1 MARNHANANGTLAS
15 SAWQPVQPTSR
26 EERIRYQQRQFSP
39 IIGSVVDAG
48 NDFRTSSRP
57 ASTATPAPAPSI
69 QAGKPRPW
77 APSSAT
83 THAEAARSQAA
94 PSKKARAQELRRKA
108 IRRAQLKGADAR
120 EGTASPSAGTGHV
133 VAAVIMGVLAIIV
146 ASSSWLVGFVFAI
159 IALVQ
164 AGKAKKLGSSAVLGR
179 SLGIL
184 GIIAASLALL
194 MFTFDNMSYLLD
206 DHSYTQ
212 SGQTYESAPSGLFGT
227 TSSEARV
234 EELARAQFDKL
245 VNPDED
251 TIQRVAAVLDE
262 SMYEW
267 YGFTHADLGLDA
279 TETARWALE
288 GGSYS
293 LSSVFAFDDDKEGS
307 AYADVTVRD
316 TSALDNT
323 LWEAVSSVESDTL
336 EELRNN
342 PDDLEVVKSAY
353 RDTLESTPEMDDRF
367 IDLQFTL
374 QDGEWV
380 LDEEYWDYTLDN
392 LYHM

>member
-1 MARNHANANGTLAS
+1 MARDHATANKASAS

-26 EERIRYQQRQFSP
+26 EERIRYRQRQFTP

-48 NDFRTSSRP
+48 DDFRTSARP
-57 ASTATPAPAPSI
+57 GSPAASTPAPSP
-69 QAGKPRPW
+69 QTGKSRPW

-83 THAEAARSQAA
+83 TQAEAARSHAA
-94 PSKKARAQELRRKA
+94 SSKKARAQELRRKA
-108 IRRAQLKGADAR
+108 IRRAQLKGGDAR
-120 EGTASPSAGTGHV
+120 EGTTSPSAGTGHV

-184 GIIAASLALL
+184 GIIVASLALITTAFNS
-194 MFTFDNMSYLLD
+194 MGGLLD
-206 DHSYTQ
+206 NDSYAPDGDTS
-212 SGQTYESAPSGLFGT
+212 SGVVRMLST
-227 TSSEARV
+227 TPSEARV

-251 TIQRVAAVLDE
+251 TIQRVADVLDE

-342 PDDLEVVKSAY
+342 PADLEIVASAY
-353 RDTLESTPEMDDRF
+353 RDALESTPEMDDRF

-374 QDGEWV
+374 EDGEWV
-380 LDEEYWDYTLDN
+380 LDEEYWDYTLDD

>member
-1 MARNHANANGTLAS
+1 MARNHANASGASAS

-26 EERIRYQQRQFSP
+26 EERVRYQQRQFSP

-48 NDFRTSSRP
+48 DDFRTSSRP
-57 ASTATPAPAPSI
+57 ASTAAPTPAPTTPNG
-69 QAGKPRPW
+69 AGRPW
-77 APSSAT
+77 TPSSAT
-83 THAEAARSQAA
+83 PNAETPHPSAA
-94 PSKKARAQELRRKA
+94 PSKKTRKQTPQ
-108 IRRAQLKGADAR
+108 RTTGKRSQFKGADLRGSA
-120 EGTASPSAGTGHV
+120 TSPSAGTGHV

-184 GIIAASLALL
+184 GIIAASLAFL

-212 SGQTYESAPSGLFGT
+212 SGQTYESASSGLFST

-251 TIQRVAAVLDE
+251 TVQRVAVVLDE

-267 YGFTHADLGLDA
+267 YGFAHADLGLDA

-307 AYADVTVRD
+307 AYADVIVRD

-342 PDDLEVVKSAY
+342 PDDLEVIRSAY
-353 RDTLESTPEMDDRF
+353 RDALESTPEMDDRF

-380 LDEEYWDYTLDN
+380 LDEEYWDDTLDD